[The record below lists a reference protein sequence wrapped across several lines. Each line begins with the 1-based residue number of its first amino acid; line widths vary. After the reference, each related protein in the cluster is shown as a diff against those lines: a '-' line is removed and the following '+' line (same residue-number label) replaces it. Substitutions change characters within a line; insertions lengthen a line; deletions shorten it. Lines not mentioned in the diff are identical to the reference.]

1 MKGLLAIN
9 LLFVAMLGVL
19 FSGCSVRAPGSR
31 TFQFGPDGTTI
42 TSETTTGESTSLAD
56 IEKEK
61 TRQVCYK
68 QQATKRERVEKMAE
82 SNPLVLAL
90 IHQTD
95 AINNL
100 ASLAVTKK
108 PYDPCPSSTNSSD
121 VEIADAAMY
130 SSIYHDAFDFAK
142 FGLGVWAG
150 VEISDNLFSAL
161 SKGAGYTFNAL
172 GDGSSISV
180 TDAFKSSVFRDGA
193 TTGALFS
200 NPIDNTAPP
209 FVFGAEPVADA
220 LAVQ

>member
-1 MKGLLAIN
+1 MR
-9 LLFVAMLGVL
+9 LFAVWVVMIFFLVVT
-19 FSGCSVRAPGSR
+19 FSGCALRDPGRR

-42 TSETTTGESTSLAD
+42 TSETTEGSSTSLAD

-68 QQATKRERVEKMAE
+68 QQATKRDRMEKMAE
-82 SNPLVLAL
+82 SNPMVLAL
-90 IHQTD
+90 IHQTE

-161 SKGAGYTFNAL
+161 SKGAGYTFSAL
-172 GDGSSISV
+172 GDGSSINV

-200 NPIDNTAPP
+200 NPVDNTAPP
-209 FVFGAEPVADA
+209 FVFGVEQAAA
-220 LAVQ
+220 AAVQ